1 MIYQKKEWKLQPSGK
16 QLRGLAL
23 LSPEKRK
30 EIATKGGYKSKRGK
44 AKK

>member
-1 MIYQKKEWKLQPSGK
+1 MTFDTQPNGK

-30 EIATKGGYKSKRGK
+30 EIAKKGGKTGKRGK
-44 AKK
+44 AKKGKK

>member
-1 MIYQKKEWKLQPSGK
+1 MTFEIGPNGK

-30 EIATKGGYKSKRGK
+30 EIAIKGGQTGKRKKGK
-44 AKK
+44 K